1 MWHPLDAEC
10 RPIAPSTIFGLDD
23 PPRLGN
29 PVPRMFGLRNV
40 EKRFGDLVA
49 VAGIDLDVPAGT
61 TLALIGASGSGK
73 STVLRLMLGLERP
86 DRGDITFGGE
96 AVTDANL
103 ERIRQSVG
111 YVIQE
116 GGLFPHLDTK
126 DNIGLLARHR
136 GWDPTRRRQRID
148 QLCDLTH
155 FPVSGLVRRPSQLSG
170 GQRQRVALMRAL
182 MLDPEVLLMDEPLGA
197 LDPLIR
203 FELQNEL
210 RDIFERLDKTV
221 VLVTHDLNEAS
232 YLANEL
238 VLMRKGAIEQRG
250 SLEQLRDRPASEFVA
265 HFLRAQHLMGDGAAD
280 RSPS

>member
-1 MWHPLDAEC
+1 
-10 RPIAPSTIFGLDD
+10 
-23 PPRLGN
+23 
-29 PVPRMFGLRNV
+29 MFNLQNV

-49 VAGIDLDVPAGT
+49 VAGINLDVPVGG

-73 STVLRLMLGLERP
+73 STVLRLMLGLEEP
-86 DRGDITFGGE
+86 DAGE
-96 AVTDANL
+96 VSFAGQPVTELNI

-116 GGLFPHLDTK
+116 GGLFPHLDSF
-126 DNIGLLARHR
+126 DNISLLARHQ
-136 GWDPTRRRQRID
+136 GWDEQRKRQRIE
-148 QLCDLTH
+148 QLCELTH
-155 FPVSGLVRRPSQLSG
+155 FPTSGLARRPAQLSG

-210 RDIFERLDKTV
+210 REIFDRLNKTV
-221 VLVTHDLNEAS
+221 VLVTHDLNEANF
-232 YLANEL
+232 LAGEL
-238 VLMRKGAIEQRG
+238 VLMRAGQIEQRG
-250 SLEQLRDRPASEFVA
+250 DLGSLRRTPATEFVA
-265 HFLRAQHLMGDGAAD
+265 HFIRAQHLMGDGAGD